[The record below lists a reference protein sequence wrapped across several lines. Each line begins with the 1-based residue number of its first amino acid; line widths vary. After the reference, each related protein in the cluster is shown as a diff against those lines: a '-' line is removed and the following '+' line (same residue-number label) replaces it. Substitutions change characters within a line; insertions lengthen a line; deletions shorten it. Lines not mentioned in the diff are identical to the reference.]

1 MLRHGLKRA
10 TEEPIANQNL
20 TYNLSNLPSRVPTAR
35 PLQGLAP
42 KVASEREIALRCRQ
56 GYSGASPYQ
65 RWRSISFS
73 MTSPSPC
80 ETLTD
85 IREPRPT
92 KPRRPNAFHLSL
104 FTFHLSLLF
113 AQPAFAQ
120 IKIGAVSCIS
130 GQLSTFG
137 VSSIRGARMAIEEI
151 NAKGGVLGQSIDLV
165 VDDNG
170 SKAGETARI
179 ARKFLSQDHVV
190 AILGDLTSSSTMEAA
205 PLAQEANVPLLTPTA
220 TAISV
225 TKVGDY
231 VFRSCFTDPFTGRV
245 MARFAI
251 EHLRARRGVI
261 LTDVKQDYS
270 IGVSAELSSYYRQQ
284 GGQVLQEF
292 SFSSGDTDFR
302 AQLSSLKSLQPDV
315 VFVPAY
321 YTEAALI
328 LREAR
333 QLGIKAAF
341 VGGEGWDS
349 PSLVS
354 VAGKSAEG
362 SFYTDHFSPDDP
374 EPLVQTFVQAYKTK
388 YGTAPDALAA
398 LWYDGARLLVDA
410 IRRAGSAEPAKIR
423 DALATTKNFP
433 GVTGNISLDER
444 RNASK
449 PGVIVTIANGH
460 VKMVE
465 RVEP

>member
-1 MLRHGLKRA
+1 MSSL
-10 TEEPIANQNL
+10 
-20 TYNLSNLPSRVPTAR
+20 
-35 PLQGLAP
+35 
-42 KVASEREIALRCRQ
+42 
-56 GYSGASPYQ
+56 
-65 RWRSISFS
+65 SFS
-73 MTSPSPC
+73 MTNRFPYEICRYGRARS
-80 ETLTD
+80 
-85 IREPRPT
+85 IPRIY
-92 KPRRPNAFHLSL
+92 RLRFAFLFSL
-104 FTFHLSLLF
+104 FTFHLSLFL
-113 AQPAFAQ
+113 AQPALAQ

-130 GQLSTFG
+130 GPLSTFG
-137 VSSIRGARMAIEEI
+137 VSSIRGARMAIDEI
-151 NAKGGVLGQSIDLV
+151 NAKGGVLGQTIELV
-165 VDDNG
+165 VDDTG

-179 ARKFLSQDHVV
+179 TRKFLSQDHVV
-190 AILGDLTSSSTMEAA
+190 AILGDLTSSATMEAA
-205 PLAQEANVPLLTPTA
+205 PLAQEAHVPLITPTA

-231 VFRSCFTDPFTGRV
+231 VFRSCFTDPFTGRI

-251 EHLRARRGVI
+251 DDLNARRAVI

-321 YTEAALI
+321 YTEASLI

-333 QLGIKAAF
+333 QLGVKAPF

-354 VAGKSAEG
+354 VAGKSADG
-362 SFYTDHFSPDDP
+362 SFYTNHFSPDDP
-374 EPLVQTFVQAYKTK
+374 EPLVQTFVRAYKAK

-398 LWYDGARLLVDA
+398 LWYDGARLLADA
-410 IRRAGSAEPAKIR
+410 VRRAGSTEPAKIR
-423 DALATTKNFP
+423 DALATTKGFP
-433 GVTGNISLDER
+433 GVTGNISLDEQ

-449 PGVIVTIANGH
+449 PVVIVTIANGQI
-460 VKMVE
+460 KMVR

>member
-1 MLRHGLKRA
+1 LPHHSSFTLRRA
-10 TEEPIANQNL
+10 RRL
-20 TYNLSNLPSRVPTAR
+20 
-35 PLQGLAP
+35 
-42 KVASEREIALRCRQ
+42 LRA
-56 GYSGASPYQ
+56 G
-65 RWRSISFS
+65 
-73 MTSPSPC
+73 
-80 ETLTD
+80 
-85 IREPRPT
+85 
-92 KPRRPNAFHLSL
+92 LSL

-113 AQPAFAQ
+113 AHPAVAQ

-130 GQLSTFG
+130 GPLSTFG
-137 VSSIRGARMAIEEI
+137 VSSIRGARMAIEEV

-179 ARKFLSQDHVV
+179 TRKFLSQDHVV
-190 AILGDLTSSSTMEAA
+190 AILGDLTSSATMEAA
-205 PLAQEANVPLLTPTA
+205 PLAQEARVPLLTPTA

-225 TKVGDY
+225 TRVGDY
-231 VFRSCFTDPFTGRV
+231 VFRSCFTDPFTGRI

-251 EHLRARRGVI
+251 DHLHAQRGVI
-261 LTDVKQDYS
+261 LTDIKQDYS
-270 IGVSAELSSYYRQQ
+270 IGVSLELGSYYRQE
-284 GGQVLQEF
+284 GGRVLQEF

-328 LREAR
+328 LRQAR
-333 QLGIKAAF
+333 QLGIKAPF

-362 SFYTDHFSPDDP
+362 SFYTNHFSPDDP
-374 EPLVQTFVQAYKTK
+374 EPLVQTFVRAYKTK
-388 YGTAPDALAA
+388 YGTAPDALSA
-398 LWYDGARLLVDA
+398 LWYDGAGLLADA
-410 IRRAGSAEPAKIR
+410 IRRAASTEPAKIR

-433 GVTGNISLDER
+433 GVTGNISLDEE

-449 PGVIVTIANGH
+449 PVVVVTIANGQI
-460 VKMVE
+460 KMVQ